1 MEKKKVIVN
10 KKSTKH
16 SKIMRIE
23 PYLGMTID
31 YAEDDEDEE

>member
-1 MEKKKVIVN
+1 MEKKKVIDN

-16 SKIMRIE
+16 SRIMCIE

-31 YAEDDEDEE
+31 YDAEKDY